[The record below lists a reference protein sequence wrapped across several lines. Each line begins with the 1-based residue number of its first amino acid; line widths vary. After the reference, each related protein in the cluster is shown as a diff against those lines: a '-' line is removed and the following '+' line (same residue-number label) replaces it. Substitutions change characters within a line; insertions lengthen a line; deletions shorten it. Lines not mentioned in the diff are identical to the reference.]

1 MAIAS
6 LVCSLVGVPLYFFC
20 FGFALSIIGIVL
32 GIVALNQVNKT
43 NQTGKGMSIAGI
55 VVGGVGLLAMGL
67 FTATYL

>member
-6 LVCSLVGVPLYFFC
+6 LVCSLVGIPLYFLC
-20 FGFALSIIGIVL
+20 FGFAVSIIGIVL
-32 GIVALNQVNKT
+32 GIVALNQVN
-43 NQTGKGMSIAGI
+43 QTKQRGKGLAVAGM